1 MMSWLRKAFVI
12 YLVMYGS
19 VGSQYCIPE
28 THKTLF
34 IKQWG
39 WKKRALPFKHLY
51 SCVYTP
57 FYHLPSCF
65 DVFLPYV
72 CLSTLHSNFLK
83 DCQSQWINNLC
94 SSSNQHVSS
103 MKNICRTKTKLRHRK
118 RSYLVVG
125 AFIVS
130 GKDESEGR
138 GWFIELHFRKKSD
151 RKSQETVKSH
161 NGARHLKKK
170 KMAHNRA
177 RHWKKKKNPW
187 EGFFG
192 FTKFSYMLFLSPMCF
207 PVVIRKRPKT

>member
-1 MMSWLRKAFVI
+1 M
-12 YLVMYGS
+12 
-19 VGSQYCIPE
+19 
-28 THKTLF
+28 
-34 IKQWG
+34 
-39 WKKRALPFKHLY
+39 
-51 SCVYTP
+51 YTP

-170 KMAHNRA
+170 K
-177 RHWKKKKNPW
+177 WLIIEPDIEKKKESLGRIFWFYKVLIHVI
-187 EGFFG
+187 FI
-192 FTKFSYMLFLSPMCF
+192 SYVF
-207 PVVIRKRPKT
+207 PCSD

>member
-1 MMSWLRKAFVI
+1 MI
-12 YLVMYGS
+12 HLVMYGS

-34 IKQWG
+34 IKQLG

-170 KMAHNRA
+170 K
-177 RHWKKKKNPW
+177 WLIIEPDIEKKKESLGRIFWFYKVLIHVI
-187 EGFFG
+187 FI
-192 FTKFSYMLFLSPMCF
+192 SYVF
-207 PVVIRKRPKT
+207 PCSD